1 LNRTIWTNNKAFK
14 SGISDTDNC
23 PYCGQLE
30 TMEHMYYSCDNY
42 SELQWYEISDRIS
55 ELISNLRG
63 KPTRMLTT
71 YRTIIYNEEI
81 ENLKKYV
88 PNTTIRKFIQ
98 ILVHEIRRDIYY
110 RKVNH
115 PPAQVGEVN
124 EIRRRAHLISTIKK
138 TKDYLEYLGTKKWTE
153 GIAAANSLMQLLVDQ
168 I

>member
-1 LNRTIWTNNKAFK
+1 
-14 SGISDTDNC
+14 
-23 PYCGQLE
+23 
-30 TMEHMYYSCDNY
+30 
-42 SELQWYEISDRIS
+42 
-55 ELISNLRG
+55 
-63 KPTRMLTT
+63 MLTT
-71 YRTIIYNEEI
+71 YKAIIFNEEI

-88 PNTTIRKFIQ
+88 PNMTIRKFIQ

-138 TKDYLEYLGTKKWTE
+138 TKDYLEYLGTKKWME
-153 GIAAANSLMQLLVDQ
+153 GIAAANSLMQLLIDQ